1 MLKNV
6 QQIPDFQNLS
16 FFFFFLLVA
25 IAENQHMACHI
36 QTVGRRQEAISHGM
50 QYQKANLKA
59 FLNIK
64 FQYTIT

>member
-1 MLKNV
+1 MFNRF
-6 QQIPDFQNLS
+6 QISKIYL